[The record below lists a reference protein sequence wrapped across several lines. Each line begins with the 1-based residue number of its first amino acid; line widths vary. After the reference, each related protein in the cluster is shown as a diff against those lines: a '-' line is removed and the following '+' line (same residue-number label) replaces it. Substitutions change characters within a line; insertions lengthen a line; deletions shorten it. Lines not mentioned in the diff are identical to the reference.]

1 MWVFTS
7 NGFISAVRHR
17 EQPDS
22 LMIRA
27 RDQDHLKALFPGEA
41 ISQTENADYRYR
53 ITISQGAFSQ
63 FMLSQIE
70 NLQYDNFKN
79 SIADHQYHDACSRV
93 WGVMHSTQEG
103 SYYPVDY
110 GGVMTQ
116 EESWKGLQFL
126 EYPWADEVQKK
137 CETCDWGAQ
146 AIRTDGDIT
155 WCTGCGT
162 PL

>member
-53 ITISQGAFSQ
+53 ITISQAAFSQ

-110 GGVMTQ
+110 LTQ
-116 EESWKGLQFL
+116 EL
-126 EYPWADEVQKK
+126 PWDDEDEQKEK
-137 CETCDWGAQ
+137 CETCDWGSA

-162 PL
+162 PI